1 MENKEVL
8 QNLINKYQD
17 NVTVEETADL
27 LRVKVNPNINK
38 QTLLDLL
45 SELYKLENE
54 LAKENKNNI
63 GIDLKGLNTELLTA
77 AVSYSLTREDLADPL
92 MLLNILD
99 LVKIYNTLDTSF
111 FENPDVYVNS
121 IEELLDLKLDL
132 QEDLDK
138 FTRQLSIYFI
148 SLFKSYNKTNYT
160 PLDKHIPLPRIYK
173 ALFVTSD
180 FLTLSGIFSVSK
192 PFSTEE
198 CVYLDDAM
206 DCLINL
212 QIKGQFGIEFL
223 NHLLEET
230 QNGGNTNN

>member
-8 QNLINKYQD
+8 QNLTNKYQD